1 MRVHEVAK
9 ELELTSKALLAVL
22 LKVGVDAKSHASV
35 LSDEDIKKV
44 IKYLEDLEQP
54 KVTDT
59 IEDVVMPV
67 QPAPFED
74 EKEKKDSKKE
84 EITEEVE
91 IKVVDINAESI
102 TVKDLCE
109 LINVPLKQVMTLILQ
124 KGMMLNLNQ
133 SIDLALAS
141 EIAQEYNIVLEQKS
155 SDVSQKKQQRRE
167 EIFLSE
173 IGEDERFLKDRPPVV
188 TVMGHVDHG
197 KTKLLDAIR
206 KTNVVDGESGGITQH
221 IGAYQVEISG
231 KKITFIDT
239 PGHEAFT
246 EIRARGANV
255 TDVVVLVVAAD
266 DGVMPQ
272 TKEAIHH
279 AQSAKVPI
287 IVAINKI
294 DKPDA
299 NPDRVKQQL
308 ADYDLVPEE
317 WGGKTIFVNISA
329 KERIGIEE
337 FLEMVLLVAETE
349 ELKANPNK
357 KATGII
363 LEANLSKNTGP
374 VATVLVKSGTLRVGN
389 PFVIGPVHGKIR
401 ALIDDAGNKIKEA
414 GPSTPVMI
422 LGLSDVPGVGDVM
435 QVVTSDKEAKKIAT
449 SRADEL
455 IDLKRQQKKTVSLDE
470 FSRKINAGEMTTLNL
485 IIKADAQGSL
495 EAILGSINKID
506 VVDANIHVVHSGI
519 GLITDSDVMLANA
532 SNGILIGF
540 HVGIPVEIKNKAED
554 EGVVVKLYSII
565 YKMLEDIE
573 STAKGMIKPVFQKE
587 LTGTAEVRQLFK
599 FSKVGAI
606 AGCFITE
613 GKVVRGNDIE
623 IYRGNTMIYD
633 GSLDSLKRFK
643 DDVKEVSSGFE
654 CGIVIDGFDNYIE
667 GDLIKVFTL
676 KEVKPK

>member
-1 MRVHEVAK
+1 LRVHEVAK